1 MLTTAPAKRTNAA
14 VLNMGTP
21 DFSPNNLNAFTLNT
35 TQINPTNEKTAV
47 AGDKIVCM
55 EFVTW
60 VGSVVD
66 ELRLGNML
74 AKLSKKTTKIITPAT
89 AAATIVHIIP
99 FTR

>member
-1 MLTTAPAKRTNAA
+1 LIEPEYVSAANTISTPMLTTAPANRTSVA
-14 VLNMGTP
+14 VLNRGTP

-47 AGDKIVCM
+47 AGDKKVVM

-66 ELRLGNML
+66 GLKLGIML
-74 AKLSKKTTKIITPAT
+74 S
-89 AAATIVHIIP
+89 
-99 FTR
+99 